1 VAPHDTLL
9 LTLRSEAT
17 FILNIKSRN
26 IMTDTIK
33 KNIINTV
40 VQAIVTILTILGV
53 TGCIAK

>member
-1 VAPHDTLL
+1 LQPCGAANL
-9 LTLRSEAT
+9 LT
-17 FILNIKSRN
+17 IKSRN